1 MSVADVI
8 GSQTGLTVISAVIGA
23 VWTAFKSSEWRENAR
38 TRRYAKAVEAL
49 EAGVEQTYRTYV
61 QAIKAAREDG
71 KLTEEERKQARELAR
86 DAAIEFGRTQGVD
99 VLREV
104 GAEYVDVWIAKLVQ
118 RLKNG

>member
-1 MSVADVI
+1 MSLADVI
-8 GSQTGLTVISAVIGA
+8 SSESGLTLVGA
-23 VWTAFKSSEWRENAR
+23 VVGAMWAAFKSSDWYENAR
-38 TRRYAKAVEAL
+38 SRRYAKAVEAL

-71 KLTEEERKQARELAR
+71 KLTDEEKRQARELAR
-86 DAAIEFGRTQGVD
+86 EAAIEFGRTRGVD